1 MKDTGAAT
9 EMFCETDGRKIYGE
23 LLKNSRERVC
33 ICLYMLQKVTIP
45 KMLDK
50 FTEFAFYVFY
60 KMTRQLCSKKETM
73 ADAGEYLDFPLN

>member
-1 MKDTGAAT
+1 
-9 EMFCETDGRKIYGE
+9 
-23 LLKNSRERVC
+23 
-33 ICLYMLQKVTIP
+33 MLQKVTIP

-60 KMTRQLCSKKETM
+60 KMTRQLCSKKEIM